1 MEEET
6 NKEAKTVGWK
16 RRILRW
22 LLMAAVLSV
31 VAIAAFVLSI
41 PYLLTHV
48 PIPELEFDLSP
59 HVKGRLAEIAR
70 SKTATVDLDIKRGK
84 PDGFRVRAKGML
96 LDWPYTATANVRFGF
111 VRADGDLT
119 LSIDGTDWR
128 LYADFS
134 AQGTKVWRFNANVAE
149 RAVSQDDRLLADVLS
164 RLALPAAS
172 NLVFNG
178 TFSLDAEGSSTEKC
192 PVPAW
197 SARASLK
204 GVDASLETPSVGLV
218 EAKNLRVRF
227 GVDAIANHRDIAP
240 MFPRADCIAGA
251 GFALSNVF
259 ASVRAT
265 ERSYLVT
272 EAGADC
278 CGGELRLY
286 SLFLDPEKLSAG
298 ATVFADGIDAGQVLS
313 RLAYFRGEATG
324 RLHGKLPFYF
334 KDGRTLHIR
343 NTYLFSTPGE
353 TGKMRIEDPNPVLDN
368 LALGGVSEETRS
380 NLAKALADLDYEVLK
395 LELRRGEDGEDST
408 LAVKIEGSA
417 TRGGTTVPVNLDIAF
432 HGDFDEIIN
441 LGLKFKRQTG
451 KEKK

>member
-134 AQGTKVWRFNANVAE
+134 AQGAKAWRFNANIAE
-149 RAVSQDDRLLADVLS
+149 RPVSQDDRLLADVIS
-164 RLALPAAS
+164 RLALSSICATRIFFS
-172 NLVFNG
+172 ISSMFR
-178 TFSLDAEGSSTEKC
+178 FSLSIQVYSGAMGSRRSEISHFL
-192 PVPAW
+192 PLSPL
-197 SARASLK
+197 SIRYPMLNS
-204 GVDASLETPSVGLV
+204 
-218 EAKNLRVRF
+218 EA
-227 GVDAIANHRDIAP
+227 P
-240 MFPRADCIAGA
+240 
-251 GFALSNVF
+251 
-259 ASVRAT
+259 
-265 ERSYLVT
+265 
-272 EAGADC
+272 
-278 CGGELRLY
+278 
-286 SLFLDPEKLSAG
+286 
-298 ATVFADGIDAGQVLS
+298 
-313 RLAYFRGEATG
+313 
-324 RLHGKLPFYF
+324 
-334 KDGRTLHIR
+334 
-343 NTYLFSTPGE
+343 NTIT
-353 TGKMRIEDPNPVLDN
+353 
-368 LALGGVSEETRS
+368 
-380 NLAKALADLDYEVLK
+380 
-395 LELRRGEDGEDST
+395 
-408 LAVKIEGSA
+408 
-417 TRGGTTVPVNLDIAF
+417 
-432 HGDFDEIIN
+432 
-441 LGLKFKRQTG
+441 
-451 KEKK
+451 

>member
-22 LLMAAVLSV
+22 LLMAAVLFV

-149 RAVSQDDRLLADVLS
+149 RAYRTSSSAEHSPWTRRDRPRKSAPCQPGPRAPRSRAWTRRS
-164 RLALPAAS
+164 RLRPS
-172 NLVFNG
+172 
-178 TFSLDAEGSSTEKC
+178 DSS
-192 PVPAW
+192 
-197 SARASLK
+197 R
-204 GVDASLETPSVGLV
+204 
-218 EAKNLRVRF
+218 R
-227 GVDAIANHRDIAP
+227 
-240 MFPRADCIAGA
+240 
-251 GFALSNVF
+251 
-259 ASVRAT
+259 
-265 ERSYLVT
+265 
-272 EAGADC
+272 
-278 CGGELRLY
+278 
-286 SLFLDPEKLSAG
+286 
-298 ATVFADGIDAGQVLS
+298 
-313 RLAYFRGEATG
+313 
-324 RLHGKLPFYF
+324 
-334 KDGRTLHIR
+334 RTC
-343 NTYLFSTPGE
+343 
-353 TGKMRIEDPNPVLDN
+353 
-368 LALGGVSEETRS
+368 A
-380 NLAKALADLDYEVLK
+380 
-395 LELRRGEDGEDST
+395 
-408 LAVKIEGSA
+408 
-417 TRGGTTVPVNLDIAF
+417 
-432 HGDFDEIIN
+432 
-441 LGLKFKRQTG
+441 
-451 KEKK
+451 

>member
-1 MEEET
+1 
-6 NKEAKTVGWK
+6 
-16 RRILRW
+16 
-22 LLMAAVLSV
+22 
-31 VAIAAFVLSI
+31 
-41 PYLLTHV
+41 
-48 PIPELEFDLSP
+48 
-59 HVKGRLAEIAR
+59 
-70 SKTATVDLDIKRGK
+70 
-84 PDGFRVRAKGML
+84 
-96 LDWPYTATANVRFGF
+96 VRFGF

-134 AQGTKVWRFNANVAE
+134 AQGAKAWRFNANIAE
-149 RAVSQDDRLLADVLS
+149 RPVSQDDRLLADVIS
-164 RLALPAAS
+164 RLALPAVS
-172 NLVFNG
+172 NLVFSG

-204 GVDASLETPSVGLV
+204 NVDASFETPSAGLV

-227 GVDAIANHRDIAP
+227 GVDAIASHRDIAP
-240 MFPRADCIAGA
+240 MFPRADSVSGA
-251 GFALSNVF
+251 GFVLSNVF

-298 ATVFADGIDAGQVLS
+298 ATVFADRIDAGQVLS

-353 TGKMRIEDPNPVLDN
+353 TGKMRIEDPKPVLDN

-395 LELRRGEDGEDST
+395 LELKHSEDGEDST

-417 TRGGTTVPVNLDIAF
+417 TRGGTTVPVKLDIAF
-432 HGDFDEIIN
+432 HSDFDEIIN